1 MKSYILALLCIAVGL
16 FPTSAIAE
24 VHTVTLIDFMFVPM
38 DLTVREGDS
47 VRWVWTTDNHNVV
60 SGLPFGTDGA
70 FQSTVEN
77 TGFEY
82 EVLFD
87 REVLNNIRV
96 TNNKYEYYCSPHV
109 TDNMFGSVTVL
120 RDPKNFAANPRGW
133 QQFPPVETNESSD
146 CTAILDAD
154 ETQLTIQCS
163 HSVANITAVE
173 LRRGTIKNTGPV
185 VCAFSQSDFSQAVC
199 PLSTDEIDPLF
210 NGEFYI
216 QVSTSEAPSGLIR
229 GQVFETGKTATVRG
243 SVYTAKGQGI
253 ANALVTIDTSST
265 NTDSNGNYQLTAV
278 PYGVYQP
285 TATKGNLYIVPNR
298 ETSPLLI
305 NSPTIISRTFS
316 EVAEGTCGPDG
327 DGDGVCD
334 AEEAAAGSNINDRG
348 SYPDELKSPIRSL
361 WNGFL
366 DMVNVLEL
374 INTSFEDLPVTLR
387 LYNIFGQEV
396 HTMGLTI
403 AARAQRDVVLNGVPG
418 FEANAYGIVS
428 IEFPEDRT
436 GDLDGRLFFYRP
448 DGFGGYEFAF
458 GVPYTRPLFGPSSV
472 AFNTYQP
479 SLNPADASSLV
490 AQWLSV
496 ANLSSQSSKDFTIE
510 KYNQSGQLLDTQ
522 TISVP
527 PFGRS
532 DLGAGHNNPGPNT
545 VGLIRVLPEDPIA
558 PYFALLSRYGGN
570 VPAGFAP
577 TNYNFAFVLLA
588 KDGNGEKQHAPISV
602 GSGASNWLEL
612 INTRNE
618 IVKVTLS
625 FYDNA
630 GTLLN
635 SQQADLGPYAQ
646 QHFNAGEFLPAEQAG
661 IVEVS
666 ADKANSVVGQSMFY
680 FRDASNGSIQ
690 AMYGSSLRESL
701 PSSIFGSYNLYI
713 GMLNWLK
720 LTNIGD
726 TTQTFTLTVYPP
738 GRTPVVE
745 QHELVPN
752 AGIDLGLHD
761 TARFGTQ
768 LDEFSLFTIDGIEKK
783 SIFSELLRLRP
794 AANGIDFTAPT
805 PVR

>member
-1 MKSYILALLCIAVGL
+1 MRKLFAALCIAACL
-16 FPTSAIAE
+16 FPLPAFGE
-24 VHTVTLIDFMFVPM
+24 VHTVTLVDFMFVPM
-38 DLTVREGDS
+38 DLTIREGDS

-60 SGLPFGTDGA
+60 SGLPFGTNGA

-77 TGFEY
+77 TGFVH

-87 REVLNNIRV
+87 RTILNSVRV
-96 TNNKYEYYCSPHV
+96 ANNRYEYYCTPHL
-109 TDNMFGSVTVL
+109 TDDMFGSVTVL
-120 RDPKNFAANPRGW
+120 RDPKNFAAEPRGW
-133 QQFPPVETNESSD
+133 QQFPPVETNETSD
-146 CTAILDAD
+146 CTAVLDAD
-154 ETQLTIQCS
+154 ETQISFQCT
-163 HSVANITAVE
+163 HNVANITSVE
-173 LRRGTIKNTGPV
+173 MRRGTIKNSGPV
-185 VCAFSQSDFSQAVC
+185 VCSFPQGDLSQATC
-199 PLSTDEIDPLF
+199 PLNVDEIDPLF

-216 QVSTSEAPSGLIR
+216 QVNTSAAPQGLIR
-229 GQVFETGKTATVRG
+229 GQIYQSGRTATVRG
-243 SVYTAKGQGI
+243 AVTTATSQAISG
-253 ANALVTIDTSST
+253 ALVKIGSNAT
-265 NTDSNGNYQLTAV
+265 NTNAAGQYQLNNV

-285 TATKGNLYIVPNR
+285 TAVKNNLHIVANR
-298 ETSPLLI
+298 ESDPLLV
-305 NSPTIISRTFS
+305 NAALLLGRTFS
-316 EVAEGTCGPDG
+316 EVADGTCGPDG

-334 AEEAAAGSNINDRG
+334 ADEARAGSNFDDRG

-366 DMVNVLEL
+366 NMINVLEL

-418 FEANAYGIVS
+418 FETNAYGIVS
-428 IEFPEDRT
+428 IEFPEDRS

-448 DGFGGYEFAF
+448 DGFSGYEFAF
-458 GVPYTRPLFGPSSV
+458 GVPFTRPLYGKSSV
-472 AFNTYQP
+472 AFNTFQP
-479 SLNPADASSLV
+479 SLDPADANSLV

-496 ANLSSQSSKDFTIE
+496 ANLSSKSSKAFTIE

-522 TISVP
+522 TITVP

-532 DLGAGHNNPGPNT
+532 DLGAGHINPGPNT
-545 VGLIRVLPEDPIA
+545 VGLIRVLPADPIA

-577 TNYNFAFVLLA
+577 TNYDFAFVLLA

-602 GSGASNWLEL
+602 GGGAANWLEL

-618 IVKVTLS
+618 TVRVSLS
-625 FYDNA
+625 FFDNT

-635 SQQADLGPYAQ
+635 AQQADLGAYAQ
-646 QHFNAGEFLPAEQAG
+646 QHFNAGAFLAAGQSG
-661 IVEVS
+661 IVEIS
-666 ADKANSVVGQSMFY
+666 ADKPNAVVGQSMFY
-680 FRDASNGSIQ
+680 FRDASTGGIQ

-701 PSSIFGSYNLYI
+701 PSSIFGSYNLYL
-713 GMLNWLK
+713 GMFNWLK
-720 LTNIGD
+720 LTNISD
-726 TTQTFTLTVYPP
+726 STETFTLTVYPP

-745 QHELVPN
+745 QHQLSPN
-752 AGIDLGLHD
+752 AGIDLGLQD

-768 LDEFSLFTIDGIEKK
+768 IDEFSLFTIEGLEKK

-794 AANGIDFTAPT
+794 AENGIDFTAPT